1 MKGKHLVY
9 MPNMDSTNQ
18 TGWYSGNSSFIRGV
32 TGPFTYVK
40 EDATWL
46 TQKQA
51 KVLIDS
57 MRHRQHDVHAEPS
70 FTVVY

>member
-9 MPNMDSTNQ
+9 KPGEPTQ
-18 TGWYSGNSSFIRGV
+18 WYCGMSSFIRGSM
-32 TGPFTYVK
+32 GPFTDVK
-40 EDATWL
+40 ADATWL

-70 FTVVY
+70 FTIVY

>member
-9 MPNMDSTNQ
+9 KPGPDGQPES
-18 TGWYSGNSSFIRGV
+18 WYCGLSCYIRGNI
-32 TGPFTYVK
+32 GPFTNVK

-57 MRHRQHDVHAEPS
+57 MRHRKYDVYAEPS

>member
-1 MKGKHLVY
+1 MKGKHLVFKPGADGQPEY
-9 MPNMDSTNQ
+9 
-18 TGWYSGNSSFIRGV
+18 WYCGLSSYVRGN
-32 TGPFTYVK
+32 TGPFTTVK
-40 EDATWL
+40 ADATWL

-57 MRHRQHDVHAEPS
+57 MRHRKFEVFADPS

>member
-9 MPNMDSTNQ
+9 KPGLDGKPES
-18 TGWYSGNSSFIRGV
+18 WYCGLSAYIRGS
-32 TGPFTYVK
+32 TGPFTTNKDV
-40 EDATWL
+40 ATWL

-57 MRHRQHDVHAEPS
+57 MRHRKYDVFAEPS
-70 FTVVY
+70 FTIVY